1 MQTGTP
7 SNIELEGVQH
17 VERTR
22 SGPDIKPI
30 ILQLVSEE
38 VKSTILR
45 NKAKLREIEPYKTVY
60 IEGDQS
66 RQERLRD
73 ANMRRIV
80 NALPG
85 LNYRRGR
92 VQPAPAAVNNN

>member
-1 MQTGTP
+1 M
-7 SNIELEGVQH
+7 V
-17 VERTR
+17 
-22 SGPDIKPI
+22 PDIKPI
-30 ILQLVSEE
+30 IVQLVNE

-45 NKAKLREIEPYKTVY
+45 NKAKLREIEPYKSVY
-60 IEGDQS
+60 IEGECS

-73 ANMRRIV
+73 ANMRRIM